1 MKYILFGAGDIGLQ
15 AFKILGENTVECF
28 ADNYK
33 YGSEIYGKKVISFD
47 EMKEL
52 SDLFQIMITSND
64 YVDIL
69 ESQLKDAGISN
80 YVVFNRRSMNEMRT
94 VLPKYNYLYNT
105 QYMNYTDILLN
116 YKICTY
122 KRIVIYGV
130 NQYLSFIAGDSNF
143 VGYQLCCGDY

>member
-80 YVVFNRRSMNEMRT
+80 YEIGRASCRERV
-94 VLPKYNYLYNT
+94 
-105 QYMNYTDILLN
+105 
-116 YKICTY
+116 
-122 KRIVIYGV
+122 
-130 NQYLSFIAGDSNF
+130 
-143 VGYQLCCGDY
+143 